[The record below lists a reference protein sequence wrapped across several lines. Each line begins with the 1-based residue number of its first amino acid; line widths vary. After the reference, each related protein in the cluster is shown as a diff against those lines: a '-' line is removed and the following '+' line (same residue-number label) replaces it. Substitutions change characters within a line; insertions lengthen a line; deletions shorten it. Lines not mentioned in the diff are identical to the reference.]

1 MKLKIYF
8 FVLFVIIVFQTNAQN
23 YFYNDEYYDNDFTF
37 EAGASMGPMNCLTD
51 IGGRKGLGKTGAKDL
66 NINSTTFGGG
76 IYFGTMYKHIFGLRI
91 EGTIGRVQS
100 KDSLLKSLKK
110 SAAIGRYNR
119 NLSFRTQ
126 IAEVSAIA
134 EFHPMDFVRSFNLES
149 IPPSFSPYVLGGAGY
164 FHFNPQAKLYSD
176 WVDLHPLHTE
186 GQGFEEYP
194 DRKEYSINQ
203 FNLSLGVG
211 VAYELSPK
219 INLRI
224 EYINRMLF
232 TDYLDDVHSRY
243 INPALFS
250 KYLTGNQLTQALILN
265 NRGRPDA
272 DPRET
277 TARPGSGRGN
287 PSDNDSYFSI
297 NFKVGYIFGRE
308 KISSGNRYF
317 RNSSRSPIRF

>member
-1 MKLKIYF
+1 MKLKIHF
-8 FVLFVIIVFQTNAQN
+8 FVLFFIIVFQTNAQS
-23 YFYNDEYYDNDFTF
+23 YFYNDEYYDNDFIF
-37 EAGASMGPMNCLTD
+37 EAGVSMGPMNCLTD
-51 IGGRKGLGKTGAKDL
+51 IGGRKGLGKAGAKDL

-76 IYFGTMYKHIFGLRI
+76 IYLGAMYKHIFGLRI
-91 EGTIGRVQS
+91 EATTGRVHS
-100 KDSLLKSLKK
+100 KDSLLEGVKK
-110 SAAIGRYNR
+110 TAIGRYNR

-134 EFHPMDFVRSFNLES
+134 EFHPLDFVRSFNLES
-149 IPPSFSPYVLGGAGY
+149 FPPSFSPYILAGAGY
-164 FHFNPQAKLYSD
+164 FHFNPQARLYSD

-194 DRKEYSINQ
+194 DRKEYSLNQ
-203 FNLSLGVG
+203 FNLSFGVG

-224 EYINRMLF
+224 EYINRFLF
-232 TDYLDDVHSRY
+232 TDYLDDVHDTY
-243 INPALFS
+243 INPVLFS
-250 KYLTGNQLTQALILN
+250 KYLNGNQLTQAVLLN

-272 DPRET
+272 IPNET
-277 TARPGSGRGN
+277 TAQPGSRRGN
-287 PSDNDSYFSI
+287 PLNNDSYFSI

-317 RNSSRSPIRF
+317 RNSSRSPVRF